1 MAVTQRL
8 DLRQHQSLVMT
19 PQLQQAIKLLQL
31 SNLELAAYVE
41 AELEQNPLLERDEGD
56 GGGGNVGGDVGDEIA
71 TGSGVDSDAAA
82 ADGRADSST
91 GEVDTHDL
99 TRAENLP
106 ASGDAPLDAD
116 LESQYDNS
124 RADDGLAGADYGA
137 RISGAGNTFDGDE
150 RGLEQRL
157 SERTTLRQHL
167 LDQVNLDLRDPAE
180 RIIALHL
187 VEMLDESGYMTG
199 DIIALA
205 ARLDCDVSDIEA
217 VLGKL
222 QRLDPPGVFARTLRE
237 CLAIQLAERDR
248 LDPAM
253 ATMLDNLPLVARHE
267 YAALR
272 KLCGVDEEDLKEM
285 IAEIKALNPKPAEAY
300 DFEVADPIVPD
311 ILVRRGLG
319 DKWLVELNSDTLPRV
334 LVNARY
340 STTVSSRARSK
351 ADREYISQQLQS
363 ANWLVKSL
371 HQRATTILKVASEIL
386 RQQDAFFRKGV
397 RHLRPLTL
405 RDIAEAIEMHEST
418 VSRVTTN
425 KYIATPRGIY
435 ELKYFFTAS
444 IAGANGESHSA
455 EAVRDRIK
463 ALIDAESG
471 SKILSDDTIVEL
483 LRADGVEI
491 ARRTVAKYR
500 EAMRIPSSV
509 QRRREKSLHAEKL

>member
-41 AELEQNPLLERDEGD
+41 AELERNPLLEQDEGD
-56 GGGGNVGGDVGDEIA
+56 AGEEGA
-71 TGSGVDSDAAA
+71 ASGVDAA
-82 ADGRADSST
+82 
-91 GEVDTHDL
+91 GEVEPVRAEADTHDL
-99 TRAENLP
+99 TSADSLP
-106 ASGDAPLDAD
+106 SSDDAPLDTD
-116 LESQYDNS
+116 YENNYDNS
-124 RADDGLAGADYGA
+124 RADDGLAGADYA
-137 RISGAGNTFDGDE
+137 SPISSAGGTGGTFEGDD
-150 RGLEQRL
+150 RGFEQRL

-167 LDQVNLDLRDPAE
+167 LDQLNLDLRDAAE
-180 RIIALHL
+180 RFIGLHL
-187 VEMLDESGYMTG
+187 VEMLDDSGYMTG
-199 DIIALA
+199 DLAALA
-205 ARLDCDVSDIEA
+205 ERLGCDVSAIDA

-222 QRLDPPGVFARTLRE
+222 QRFDPSGVFARSLQE
-237 CLAIQLAERDR
+237 CLALQLAERDR

-253 ATMLDNLPLVARHE
+253 AAMLDNLPLVAKRDF
-267 YAALR
+267 AALR
-272 KLCGVDEEDLKEM
+272 KLCGVDDDDLAEM
-285 IAEIKALNPKPAEAY
+285 IAEIKELNPKPAEAY
-300 DFEVADPIVPD
+300 DFDVAAPIIPD
-311 ILVRRGLG
+311 ILVRRGAG
-319 DKWLVELNSDTLPRV
+319 NKWLVELNSETLPRV

-340 STTVSSRARSK
+340 SAVVSAQVRTK
-351 ADREYISQQLQS
+351 ADKEYISQQLQS

-397 RHLRPLTL
+397 LHLRPLTL
-405 RDIAEAIEMHEST
+405 RDIAEVIEMHEST

-463 ALIDAESG
+463 TLIDGESG
-471 SKILSDDTIVEL
+471 AKILSDDTIVSL
-483 LRADGVEI
+483 LRKDGVEI

-509 QRRREKSLHAEKL
+509 RRRREKASHG

>member
-41 AELEQNPLLERDEGD
+41 AELERNPLLERDESD
-56 GGGGNVGGDVGDEIA
+56 GGDEGA
-71 TGSGVDSDAAA
+71 NSSGTDSDAEAEPV
-82 ADGRADSST
+82 RADA
-91 GEVDTHDL
+91 DTHDL
-99 TRAENLP
+99 TSADNLP
-106 ASGDAPLDAD
+106 SSNDAPLDTD
-116 LESQYDNS
+116 FENVYDNS
-124 RADDGLAGADYGA
+124 RADDGLAGADMGPYSG
-137 RISGAGNTFDGDE
+137 GAGGAGGAAGAGGTFEGDD
-150 RGLEQRL
+150 RGFEQQL

-167 LDQVNLDLRDPAE
+167 LDQLNLDLRDPAE

-187 VEMLDESGYMTG
+187 VEMLDDSGYMTG
-199 DIIALA
+199 DLTALA
-205 ARLDCDVSDIEA
+205 ERLGCDASTIEV

-222 QRLDPPGVFARTLRE
+222 QRFDPPGVFARSLRE
-237 CLAIQLAERDR
+237 CLALQLAERDR

-253 ATMLDNLPLVARHE
+253 ATMLDNLPLVAKRDF
-267 YAALR
+267 AALR
-272 KLCGVDEEDLKEM
+272 KLCGVDDDDLAEM
-285 IAEIKALNPKPAEAY
+285 ITEIKALNPKPAEAY
-300 DFEVADPIVPD
+300 DFDVAEPIVPD
-311 ILVRRGLG
+311 IFIRRST
-319 DKWLVELNSDTLPRV
+319 DNKWLVELNSETLPRV

-340 STTVSSRARSK
+340 STTVSARVRSK
-351 ADREYISQQLQS
+351 ADREYISEQLQS

-444 IAGANGESHSA
+444 IGGANGESHSA

-463 ALIDAESG
+463 TLIDSETGA
-471 SKILSDDTIVEL
+471 KILSDDTIVDL
-483 LRADGVEI
+483 LRKDGVEI

-509 QRRREKSLHAEKL
+509 QRRREKALRV

>member
-31 SNLELAAYVE
+31 SNLELAVYVE
-41 AELEQNPLLERDEGD
+41 AELERNPLLERDESD
-56 GGGGNVGGDVGDEIA
+56 GGDEGANSGGI
-71 TGSGVDSDAAA
+71 DSDVEAAPV
-82 ADGRADSST
+82 RADA
-91 GEVDTHDL
+91 DTHDL
-99 TRAENLP
+99 TSAENLP
-106 ASGDAPLDAD
+106 SSNDAPLDTD
-116 LESQYDNS
+116 FENVYDNS
-124 RADDGLAGADYGA
+124 RADDGLAGADMGPYSG
-137 RISGAGNTFDGDE
+137 GAGGTGGTGGTFEGDD
-150 RGLEQRL
+150 RGFEERL

-167 LDQVNLDLRDPAE
+167 LDQLNLDLRDPAE
-180 RIIALHL
+180 QIVGLHL
-187 VEMLDESGYMTG
+187 VEMLDDSGYMTG
-199 DIIALA
+199 DLA
-205 ARLDCDVSDIEA
+205 DLAERLGCDGSAIEA

-222 QRLDPPGVFARTLRE
+222 QRFDPPGVFARSLQE
-237 CLAIQLAERDR
+237 CLALQLAERDR

-253 ATMLDNLPLVARHE
+253 VTMLDNLPLVAKRDF
-267 YAALR
+267 AALR
-272 KLCGVDEEDLKEM
+272 KLCGVDDDDLADM
-285 IAEIKALNPKPAEAY
+285 ITEIKALNPKPAEAY
-300 DFEVADPIVPD
+300 DFDVAEPIVPD
-311 ILVRRGLG
+311 IFVRRST
-319 DKWLVELNSDTLPRV
+319 DNKWLVELNSETLPRV

-340 STTVSSRARSK
+340 STTVSTQARSK
-351 ADREYISQQLQS
+351 ADREYISEQLQS

-444 IAGANGESHSA
+444 IGGANGESHSA

-463 ALIDAESG
+463 TLINGETG
-471 SKILSDDTIVEL
+471 GKILSDDTIVVL
-483 LRADGVEI
+483 LRKDGVEI

-509 QRRREKSLHAEKL
+509 QRRRQKALRV

>member
-41 AELEQNPLLERDEGD
+41 SELERNPLLEPDEGD
-56 GGGGNVGGDVGDEIA
+56 AGDEGA
-71 TGSGVDSDAAA
+71 SSGVDAAA
-82 ADGRADSST
+82 EAEPVRADA
-91 GEVDTHDL
+91 DTLDL
-99 TRAENLP
+99 TSTENIP
-106 ASGDAPLDAD
+106 ASNDAPLDTD
-116 LESQYDNS
+116 FENDFDTS
-124 RADDGLAGADYGA
+124 RADEALAGDALAGDGFSGA
-137 RISGAGNTFDGDE
+137 EFASPISGTGGSFDGDG
-150 RGLEQRL
+150 RSLEQQVT
-157 SERTTLRQHL
+157 ERTTLRQHL
-167 LDQVNLDLRDPAE
+167 LDQLNLDLRGTVE
-180 RIIALHL
+180 RVIGLHL
-187 VEMLDESGYMTG
+187 IEMLHDSGYMTG
-199 DIIALA
+199 DLAALA
-205 ARLDCDVSDIEA
+205 ERLGCAEADIEA

-222 QRLDPPGVFARTLRE
+222 QRFDPPGVFARSLAE
-237 CLAIQLAERDR
+237 CLALQLAERDR

-253 ATMLDNLPLVARHE
+253 QTMLDNLPLVAKRDF
-267 YAALR
+267 ATLR
-272 KLCGVDEEDLKEM
+272 KLCGVEDDDLTDM
-285 IAEIKALNPKPAEAY
+285 VAEIRELNPKPAEAY
-300 DFEVADPIVPD
+300 DFDVASPIVPD
-311 ILVRRGLG
+311 ILVRRGPG
-319 DKWLVELNSDTLPRV
+319 NKWLVELNSDTLPRV

-340 STTVSSRARSK
+340 SAIVSAQARTK
-351 ADREYISQQLQS
+351 ADREYISEQLQS

-405 RDIAEAIEMHEST
+405 RDIAETIEMHEST

-435 ELKYFFTAS
+435 ELKYFFTAA
-444 IAGANGESHSA
+444 IAGANGASHSA

-463 ALIDAESG
+463 TLIDGESG
-471 SKILSDDTIVEL
+471 AKILSDDTIVAL
-483 LRADGVEI
+483 LRGDGVEI

-509 QRRREKSLHAEKL
+509 QRRREKSPPT

>member
-41 AELEQNPLLERDEGD
+41 AELERNPLLERDEGD
-56 GGGGNVGGDVGDEIA
+56 AGDEIA
-71 TGSGVDSDAAA
+71 SGGIDNDAETMPA
-82 ADGRADSST
+82 RADA
-91 GEVDTHDL
+91 DTHDL
-99 TRAENLP
+99 TRSESLP
-106 ASGDAPLDAD
+106 SSGEAPLDTD
-116 LESQYDNS
+116 FENLYDNS
-124 RADDGLAGADYGA
+124 RADEGLAGADFGS
-137 RISGAGNTFDGDE
+137 RIGGAGTAFEGDE

-157 SERTTLRQHL
+157 SERTTLRQHV
-167 LDQVNLDLRDPAE
+167 LDQLHLDLRDPVE
-180 RIIALHL
+180 RIIGLHL
-187 VEMLDESGYMTG
+187 VELLDESGYMTG
-199 DIIALA
+199 DMIALA
-205 ARLDCDVSDIEA
+205 DRLGCDVAAIET
-217 VLGKL
+217 VLAKL
-222 QRLDPPGVFARTLRE
+222 QRFDPPGIFARNLRE
-237 CLAIQLAERDR
+237 CLALQLAERDR

-253 ATMLDNLPLVARHE
+253 AVMLDNLPLVAEHD

-272 KLCGVDEEDLKEM
+272 KLCGVDDDDLAEM
-285 IAEIKALNPKPAEAY
+285 VAEIRALNPKPAEAY
-300 DFEVADPIVPD
+300 DFEVADPIVAD
-311 ILVRRGLG
+311 ILVRRGPG
-319 DKWLVELNSDTLPRV
+319 NTWLVELNSDTLPRV
-334 LVNARY
+334 LVNGRY
-340 STTVSSRARSK
+340 SATISSKARSK
-351 ADREYISQQLQS
+351 ADKEYISQQLQS

-371 HQRATTILKVASEIL
+371 HQRATTILKVAGEIL

-425 KYIATPRGIY
+425 KYIAPPRGIY

-463 ALIDAESG
+463 VLIDGESA
-471 SKILSDDTIVEL
+471 SRILSDDAIVEL
-483 LRADGVEI
+483 LRKDGVEI

-509 QRRREKSLHAEKL
+509 QRRREKSLRG

>member
-31 SNLELAAYVE
+31 SNVELAAYVE
-41 AELEQNPLLERDEGD
+41 AELERNPLLERDESEE
-56 GGGGNVGGDVGDEIA
+56 GDEGA
-71 TGSGVDSDAAA
+71 KSGVDSDVEAVSA
-82 ADGRADSST
+82 RADS
-91 GEVDTHDL
+91 DTHDL
-99 TRAENLP
+99 TSGESLP
-106 ASGDAPLDAD
+106 SSNEAPLDTD
-116 LESQYDNS
+116 FENNYDNS
-124 RADDGLAGADYGA
+124 RADDGLAGGDFGSP
-137 RISGAGNTFDGDE
+137 ISGTGGTFEGDD

-167 LDQVNLDLRDPAE
+167 LDQLNLDVRDPAE
-180 RIIALHL
+180 RIIGLHL
-187 VEMLDESGYMTG
+187 VEMLDDSGYLTG
-199 DIIALA
+199 DLA
-205 ARLDCDVSDIEA
+205 DLAERLGCAVSIIEA

-222 QRLDPPGVFARTLRE
+222 QRFDPPGVFARNLRE
-237 CLAIQLAERDR
+237 CLALQLAERDR

-253 ATMLDNLPLVARHE
+253 AAMLDNLPLLAKRDFT
-267 YAALR
+267 ALR
-272 KLCGVDEEDLKEM
+272 KLCGVDDEDLAEM
-285 IAEIKALNPKPAEAY
+285 IAEIKALNPKPAESY
-300 DFEVADPIVPD
+300 DFEVAEPIVPD
-311 ILVRRGLG
+311 ILVRRGTG
-319 DKWLVELNSDTLPRV
+319 NKWLVELNSDTLPRV

-340 STTVSSRARSK
+340 SAVISGQARTK
-351 ADREYISQQLQS
+351 AEREYISEQLQS

-444 IAGANGESHSA
+444 IGGANGESHSA

-463 ALIDAESG
+463 TLIDSETGA
-471 SKILSDDTIVEL
+471 KILSDDSIVAL
-483 LRADGVEI
+483 LRKDGVEI

-509 QRRREKSLHAEKL
+509 QRRREKTLGA

>member
-41 AELEQNPLLERDEGD
+41 AELERNPLLEHDEGD
-56 GGGGNVGGDVGDEIA
+56 AGDE
-71 TGSGVDSDAAA
+71 GVSGGVDAAA
-82 ADGRADSST
+82 EIEPVRADA
-91 GEVDTHDL
+91 DTHDL
-99 TRAENLP
+99 TSAENLP
-106 ASGDAPLDAD
+106 SSSEAPLDTD
-116 LESQYDNS
+116 FENNYDNS
-124 RADDGLAGADYGA
+124 PADDGLAGADYA
-137 RISGAGNTFDGDE
+137 SPISGAGGSFEGDD
-150 RGLEQRL
+150 RSLEQRL

-167 LDQVNLDLRDPAE
+167 LDQLNLDVRDVAE
-180 RIIALHL
+180 RIIGMHL
-187 VEMLDESGYMTG
+187 IEMLDDSGYMTG
-199 DIIALA
+199 DLADLAVRLGCEIA
-205 ARLDCDVSDIEA
+205 VVEA
-217 VLGKL
+217 MLGKL
-222 QRLDPPGVFARTLRE
+222 QRFDPSGVFARSLQE
-237 CLAIQLAERDR
+237 CLALQLAERDR

-253 ATMLDNLPLVARHE
+253 ATMLDNLPLVAKRDF
-267 YAALR
+267 AALR
-272 KLCGVDEEDLKEM
+272 KLCGVDDDDLDEM
-285 IAEIKALNPKPAEAY
+285 IAEIKELNPKPAEAY
-300 DFEVADPIVPD
+300 DFDVAAPIVPD
-311 ILVRRGLG
+311 ILVRRGPG
-319 DKWLVELNSDTLPRV
+319 NKWLVELNSETLPRV

-340 STTVSSRARSK
+340 SAIVSAQARTK
-351 ADREYISQQLQS
+351 ADKEYISEQLQS

-405 RDIAEAIEMHEST
+405 RDVAEVIEMHEST

-435 ELKYFFTAS
+435 ELKYFFTAA

-463 ALIDAESG
+463 TLIDSEAG
-471 SKILSDDTIVEL
+471 AKILSDDAIVAL
-483 LRADGVEI
+483 LRSDGVEI

-509 QRRREKSLHAEKL
+509 RRRREKSPRA

>member
-41 AELEQNPLLERDEGD
+41 DELERNPLLERDERDEGD
-56 GGGGNVGGDVGDEIA
+56 GGGDEDA
-71 TGSGVDSDAAA
+71 SGSRVDRDAAPEA
-82 ADGRADSST
+82 VRADA
-91 GEVDTHDL
+91 DTHDL
-99 TRAENLP
+99 TRSDNLP
-106 ASGDAPLDAD
+106 SSNDAPLDTD
-116 LESQYDNS
+116 FENVYDNS
-124 RADDGLAGADYGA
+124 RADDGLAGADMGSH
-137 RISGAGNTFDGDE
+137 IGGVGGTFEGDD
-150 RGLEQRL
+150 RGLEERL
-157 SERTTLRQHL
+157 SEKTTLRQHL
-167 LDQVNLDLRDPAE
+167 LDQLNLDLRDPAE
-180 RIIALHL
+180 RIIGLHL
-187 VEMLDESGYMTG
+187 VEMLDDSGYLTG
-199 DIIALA
+199 DLA
-205 ARLDCDVSDIEA
+205 TLAERLGCDVSAIEA

-222 QRLDPPGVFARTLRE
+222 QRFDPAGVFARSLRE
-237 CLAIQLAERDR
+237 CLALQLAERDR

-253 ATMLDNLPLVARHE
+253 AAMLDNLPLVAKRDF
-267 YAALR
+267 AALR
-272 KLCGVDEEDLKEM
+272 KLCGVDDDDLAEM

-300 DFEVADPIVPD
+300 DFDVAEPIVPD
-311 ILVRRGLG
+311 ILVRRGPG
-319 DKWLVELNSDTLPRV
+319 NKWLVELNSDTLPRV

-340 STTVSSRARSK
+340 STVVSARARSK

-425 KYIATPRGIY
+425 KYMATPRGIY

-444 IAGANGESHSA
+444 ISGANGETHSA

-463 ALIDAESG
+463 ALIDRETGA
-471 SKILSDDTIVEL
+471 KILSDDTIVGL
-483 LRADGVEI
+483 LRKDGVEI

-509 QRRREKSLHAEKL
+509 QRRRDKAVRV

>member
-1 MAVTQRL
+1 
-8 DLRQHQSLVMT
+8 
-19 PQLQQAIKLLQL
+19 
-31 SNLELAAYVE
+31 
-41 AELEQNPLLERDEGD
+41 
-56 GGGGNVGGDVGDEIA
+56 
-71 TGSGVDSDAAA
+71 
-82 ADGRADSST
+82 
-91 GEVDTHDL
+91 
-99 TRAENLP
+99 
-106 ASGDAPLDAD
+106 
-116 LESQYDNS
+116 
-124 RADDGLAGADYGA
+124 
-137 RISGAGNTFDGDE
+137 
-150 RGLEQRL
+150 
-157 SERTTLRQHL
+157 
-167 LDQVNLDLRDPAE
+167 
-180 RIIALHL
+180 
-187 VEMLDESGYMTG
+187 
-199 DIIALA
+199 
-205 ARLDCDVSDIEA
+205 
-217 VLGKL
+217 
-222 QRLDPPGVFARTLRE
+222 
-237 CLAIQLAERDR
+237 
-248 LDPAM
+248 
-253 ATMLDNLPLVARHE
+253 MLDNLPLVARHE

>member
-41 AELEQNPLLERDEGD
+41 AELERNPLLERDESD
-56 GGGGNVGGDVGDEIA
+56 GGDEGANSGGI
-71 TGSGVDSDAAA
+71 DSDVEAVPV
-82 ADGRADSST
+82 RADA
-91 GEVDTHDL
+91 DTHDL
-99 TRAENLP
+99 TSAENLP
-106 ASGDAPLDAD
+106 SSNDAPLDTD
-116 LESQYDNS
+116 FENVYDNS
-124 RADDGLAGADYGA
+124 RADDGLAGADMGSYSG
-137 RISGAGNTFDGDE
+137 GAGPTGATGGTFEGDD
-150 RGLEQRL
+150 RGFEERL
-157 SERTTLRQHL
+157 SERTTLRQYL
-167 LDQVNLDLRDPAE
+167 LDQLNLDLRDPAE
-180 RIIALHL
+180 RIVGLHL
-187 VEMLDESGYMTG
+187 VEMLDDSGYMTG
-199 DIIALA
+199 DLA
-205 ARLDCDVSDIEA
+205 DLAERLGCDVSAIEA

-222 QRLDPPGVFARTLRE
+222 QRFDPPGVFARSLQE
-237 CLAIQLAERDR
+237 CLALQLAERDR

-253 ATMLDNLPLVARHE
+253 ATMLDNLPLVAKRDF
-267 YAALR
+267 AALR
-272 KLCGVDEEDLKEM
+272 KLCGVDDDDLADM
-285 IAEIKALNPKPAEAY
+285 ITEIKALNPKPAEAY
-300 DFEVADPIVPD
+300 DFDVAEPIIPD
-311 ILVRRGLG
+311 IFVRRST
-319 DKWLVELNSDTLPRV
+319 DNKWLVELNSETLPRV

-340 STTVSSRARSK
+340 STTVSTQARSK
-351 ADREYISQQLQS
+351 ADREYISEQLQS

-444 IAGANGESHSA
+444 IGGANGESHSA

-463 ALIDAESG
+463 SLIEG
-471 SKILSDDTIVEL
+471 ETGGKILSDDTIVVL
-483 LRADGVEI
+483 LRKDGVEI

-509 QRRREKSLHAEKL
+509 QRRRQKALRV

>member
-41 AELEQNPLLERDEGD
+41 AELERNPLLERDEGD
-56 GGGGNVGGDVGDEIA
+56 AGDEIA
-71 TGSGVDSDAAA
+71 SGGLDSDVEEVPA
-82 ADGRADSST
+82 RADA
-91 GEVDTHDL
+91 DTHDL
-99 TRAENLP
+99 TRSESLP
-106 ASGDAPLDAD
+106 SSDEAPLDTD
-116 LESQYDNS
+116 FENNYDNS
-124 RADDGLAGADYGA
+124 RADDGLAGADFGS
-137 RISGAGNTFDGDE
+137 RIGGAGNAFDGDE

-157 SERTTLRQHL
+157 SERTTLRQHV
-167 LDQVNLDLRDPAE
+167 LDQLNLDLRDPAE
-180 RIIALHL
+180 RIIGLHL

-199 DIIALA
+199 DMVALA
-205 ARLDCDVSDIEA
+205 DRLGCEVAAIEA
-217 VLGKL
+217 VLAKL
-222 QRLDPPGVFARTLRE
+222 QRFDPPGIFARNLRE
-237 CLAIQLAERDR
+237 CLALQLAERDR

-253 ATMLDNLPLVARHE
+253 AAMLDNLPLVAKHD

-272 KLCGVDEEDLKEM
+272 KLCGVDDDDLAEM
-285 IAEIKALNPKPAEAY
+285 IAEIRALNPKPAEAY

-311 ILVRRGLG
+311 ILVRRGSG
-319 DKWLVELNSDTLPRV
+319 NTWLVELNSDTLPRV

-340 STTVSSRARSK
+340 SATISTRARSK
-351 ADREYISQQLQS
+351 ADKDYISQQLQS

-444 IAGANGESHSA
+444 IAGADGESHSA

-463 ALIDAESG
+463 VLIDAESATQ
-471 SKILSDDTIVEL
+471 ILSDDTIVEL
-483 LRADGVEI
+483 LRKDGVEI

-509 QRRREKSLHAEKL
+509 QRRREKSLRG